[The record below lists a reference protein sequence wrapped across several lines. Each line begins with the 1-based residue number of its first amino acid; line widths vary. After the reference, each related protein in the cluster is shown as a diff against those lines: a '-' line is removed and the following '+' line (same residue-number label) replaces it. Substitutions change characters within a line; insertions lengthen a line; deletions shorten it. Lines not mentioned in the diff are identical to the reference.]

1 MILVTG
7 GAGYIGSHVVIALQQ
22 AGYEVLV
29 LDNLCYGHAEYVS
42 PQQLQRID
50 LEDRQSLDK
59 LFKSYPT
66 IEAVIHMAAFAYV
79 GESVSN
85 PALYYRNN
93 VYGTLCLLEA
103 MVANGVKNFVF
114 SSTCATYG
122 EPEWIP
128 LTEDHPQRPIN
139 PYGYTKL
146 VIEQMLRD
154 FDRAYGLRSVAFRYF
169 NAAGADPEGRVGEDH
184 NPETHL
190 IPLVLDV
197 ALGRRPHITVFG
209 TDYPTADGTCIRDY
223 IHVADL
229 ADAHVLGLKYL
240 QEGGA
245 TGAFNLGNGSGFSV
259 REVIEMV
266 EKVTG
271 QPIPQQ
277 FGTRRPGD
285 PAALIGS
292 ADRARSLL
300 GWNPRYADL
309 ESIVTTA
316 WKWHQKR
323 FGLPQS
329 H

>member
-7 GAGYIGSHVVIALQQ
+7 GAGYIGSHVVIALQK

-59 LFKSYPT
+59 LFKSHPT

-122 EPEWIP
+122 EPDWVPI
-128 LTEDHPQRPIN
+128 TEDHPQRPIN

-240 QEGGA
+240 QEGGE

-259 REVIEMV
+259 RQVIEMV
-266 EKVTG
+266 EKVSG
-271 QPIPQQ
+271 QPVSQQ
-277 FGTRRPGD
+277 FGSRRPGD

-323 FGLPQS
+323 FGLP
-329 H
+329 HNA

>member
-29 LDNLCYGHAEYVS
+29 LDNLCYGHSEFVE

-50 LEDRQSLDK
+50 LEDRLGLDT
-59 LFKSYPT
+59 LFKNHPT

-103 MVANGVKNFVF
+103 MVANGVKNLVF

-122 EPEWIP
+122 EPDWIP

-154 FDRAYGLRSVAFRYF
+154 FDRAYGLHSVAFRYF

-197 ALGRRPHITVFG
+197 ALGRRPQITVFG

-240 QEGGA
+240 QDGGA

-259 REVIEMV
+259 RQVIEMV

-271 QPIPQQ
+271 QAISQH

-292 ADRARSLL
+292 ADRARSIL

-316 WKWHQKR
+316 WNWHQKR

-329 H
+329 V

>member
-22 AGYEVLV
+22 AGCEVIV

-50 LEDRQSLDK
+50 LEDRQGLDK
-59 LFKSYPT
+59 LFKSHPT

-209 TDYPTADGTCIRDY
+209 TDYPTADGTCVRDY

-240 QEGGA
+240 QDGGE

-259 REVIEMV
+259 RQVIEMV
-266 EKVTG
+266 EKVSG

-323 FGLPQS
+323 FGLPHS
-329 H
+329 P

>member
-29 LDNLCYGHAEYVS
+29 LDNLCYGHAEFVE
-42 PQQLQRID
+42 PQQLHRID
-50 LEDRQSLDK
+50 LEDRLGLDT
-59 LFKSYPT
+59 LFKNHPT

-103 MVANGVKNFVF
+103 MVANGVKNLVF

-122 EPEWIP
+122 EPDWIP

-184 NPETHL
+184 DPETHL

-197 ALGRRPHITVFG
+197 ALGRRPQITVFG

-240 QEGGA
+240 QGGGA

-259 REVIEMV
+259 RQVIEMV

-271 QPIPQQ
+271 QAIPQQ
-277 FGTRRPGD
+277 LGTRRPGD

-292 ADRARSLL
+292 ADRARSIL

-316 WKWHQKR
+316 WNWHQKR

-329 H
+329 I

>member
-50 LEDRQSLDK
+50 LEDRQSLDT
-59 LFKSYPT
+59 LFKSHPT

-93 VYGTLCLLEA
+93 VYGTLCLLET
-103 MVANGVKNFVF
+103 MVANGIKNFVF

-122 EPEWIP
+122 EPDWIP

-240 QEGGA
+240 QGGGE

-259 REVIEMV
+259 RQVIEMV

-329 H
+329 P

>member
-29 LDNLCYGHAEYVS
+29 LDNLCYGHAEFVE
-42 PQQLQRID
+42 PHQLQRID
-50 LEDRQSLDK
+50 LEDRLGLDT
-59 LFKSYPT
+59 LFKNYPA

-103 MVANGVKNFVF
+103 MVANGVKNLVF

-122 EPEWIP
+122 EPDWVP

-154 FDRAYGLRSVAFRYF
+154 FDRAYGLHSVAFRYF

-197 ALGRRPHITVFG
+197 ALGRRPQITVFG

-240 QEGGA
+240 QGGGT

-259 REVIEMV
+259 RQVIEMA

-271 QPIPQQ
+271 QAIPQH
-277 FGTRRPGD
+277 FGTRRSGD

-292 ADRARSLL
+292 ADRARSIL

-316 WKWHQKR
+316 WNWHQKR

-329 H
+329 V

>member
-22 AGYEVLV
+22 AGYDVLV

-50 LEDRQSLDK
+50 LEDCPSLDT
-59 LFKSYPT
+59 LFKSHPT

-223 IHVADL
+223 IHVTDL

-240 QEGGA
+240 QDGGE

-259 REVIEMV
+259 RQVIEMV
-266 EKVTG
+266 EKVSG

-277 FGTRRPGD
+277 LGTRRPGD

-329 H
+329 P